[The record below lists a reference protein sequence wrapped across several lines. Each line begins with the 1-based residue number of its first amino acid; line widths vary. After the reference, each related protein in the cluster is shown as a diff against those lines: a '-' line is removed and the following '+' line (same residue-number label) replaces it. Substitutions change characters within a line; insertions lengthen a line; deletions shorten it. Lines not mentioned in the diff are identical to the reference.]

1 MRSAPCSGRGGYPPF
16 RGAYCL
22 PTAPSRRRPEATA
35 HLEIDTADRAQPPE
49 AGGHCSPWRSTLP
62 TAPSRRRPEATAHL
76 EIDTADRAQPPEAG
90 GHCSPGDRHC
100 RPRPAAGGR
109 RPLLTWRSR
118 LPKTDSQKNPV
129 DVCRMVFYDS
139 HVVRFPPP
147 RKGFS
152 KMPRSGSYPA
162 DNGREEVLQI
172 DAIDGFH
179 YAFRVMRNDYSVT
192 VYADGSFGIVLPESI
207 RQTVE
212 LQTGADTL
220 CIRAVSYCAVRI

>member
-1 MRSAPCSGRGGYPPF
+1 
-16 RGAYCL
+16 
-22 PTAPSRRRPEATA
+22 
-35 HLEIDTADRAQPPE
+35 
-49 AGGHCSPWRSTLP
+49 
-62 TAPSRRRPEATAHL
+62 
-76 EIDTADRAQPPEAG
+76 
-90 GHCSPGDRHC
+90 
-100 RPRPAAGGR
+100 
-109 RPLLTWRSR
+109 
-118 LPKTDSQKNPV
+118 
-129 DVCRMVFYDS
+129 
-139 HVVRFPPP
+139 
-147 RKGFS
+147 
-152 KMPRSGSYPA
+152 MPRSGSYPA